1 MLLKKLREQDSWD
14 LFHFVNNNIVSN
26 GYIFSFFNDIVIKIL
41 YNISTKVIFVKV
53 IFLKDLKKQGKKNE
67 IKEVSDGYATNYLI
81 KNGYAVKYTK
91 ESSKRLDTDIK
102 NNEIRESNLK
112 DSALKL
118 KDKLEKE
125 KIVYD
130 VSSGVGG
137 KVFGTISSK
146 QIVDS
151 VNKLG
156 YNILKKQVKL
166 DMSINTLGCHL
177 IKIELYK
184 GIIAELE
191 IELRSK

>member
-1 MLLKKLREQDSWD
+1 MR
-14 LFHFVNNNIVSN
+14 
-26 GYIFSFFNDIVIKIL
+26 
-41 YNISTKVIFVKV
+41 VIFIKG
-53 IFLKDLKKQGKKNE
+53 LKGKGKINE
-67 IKEVSDGYATNYLI
+67 IKEVSDGYATNFLI

-156 YNILKKQVKL
+156 YNILKQQVKL
-166 DMSINTLGCHL
+166 DMPINTLGCHL
-177 IKIELYK
+177 VKIELYK
-184 GIIAELE
+184 GVIAELE
-191 IELRSK
+191 IELKSK